1 MNQHP
6 EYLLNK
12 IKSPA
17 DLKVLDLE
25 EMKQLAS
32 EIRHLIIEKDAAVGG
47 HLGPDLG
54 IVELTIAYHYVFDAP
69 GDKIIWDV
77 SHQTYPHKMLTGR
90 AYAWLDPEAYGKVTP
105 YTNPDESP
113 YDYYAVGH
121 TSTSISLATGMAKAR
136 DLLGGSERI
145 MAVIGDGSLTGGMA
159 YEGLNNAALE
169 KGNLVIVINDNQWSI
184 DQNVGGLT
192 TALKKLR
199 DSQGQDPENPFKA
212 FGFDYRYVADG
223 NDLESMINAFSE
235 IRDVDHPLVLHVNTL
250 KGKGYQPAIEDEEK
264 HHWVRPFNLS
274 DDSPKNITAGPTPAE
289 IAINTVASAIDGG
302 QENIMA
308 ITAAIPGV
316 FGLDSFKESYPDHYL
331 DVGIAEQDSVAFAAG
346 FAKAGGQPVL
356 FENSTFLQR
365 AFDQLSHDVA
375 ANNLPVVMIVAG
387 GGIKANS
394 KTHVGVFD
402 QVMVSNLPN
411 WKYLAPTSLT
421 EEAAMINWALKQKDG
436 PVAIKLPVRPVPAG
450 GAVLEGYR
458 HIHYQKRRAGKKIA
472 ILALGDMQELGSQVA
487 EELNA
492 ALYNPLSANILDTDC
507 LDHLARHYQAVIT
520 LENNILDGGFGQKVA
535 GYLAD
540 RPVLVKTFG
549 EKREYTDVDQ
559 SYDQILVR
567 NQLTAEQIVASVKQ
581 LFN

>member
-184 DQNVGGLT
+184 DKNVGGLT

-199 DSQGQDPENPFKA
+199 DSQGRDPENPFKA

-223 NDLESMINAFSE
+223 NDLESMIKAFKE

-250 KGKGYQPAIEDEEK
+250 KGKGYEPAIEDEEK
-264 HHWVRPFNLS
+264 HHWVSPFNLS
-274 DDSPKNITAGPTPAE
+274 DDSPKTVAASPTPAE
-289 IAINTVASAIDGG
+289 IAVKTVASAIDGG

-316 FGLDSFKESYPDHYL
+316 FGLDPFKESYPDHYV

-346 FAKAGGQPVL
+346 FAKAGGRPVL

-387 GGIKANS
+387 SGIRANS

-450 GAVLEGYR
+450 GAVLEGYQ

-487 EELNA
+487 EELDA
-492 ALYNPLSANILDTDC
+492 SLYNPLAANVLDTDC

-540 RPVLVKTFG
+540 RPVLVKAFG

-567 NQLTAEQIVASVKQ
+567 NQLTAEQIVTSVKQ